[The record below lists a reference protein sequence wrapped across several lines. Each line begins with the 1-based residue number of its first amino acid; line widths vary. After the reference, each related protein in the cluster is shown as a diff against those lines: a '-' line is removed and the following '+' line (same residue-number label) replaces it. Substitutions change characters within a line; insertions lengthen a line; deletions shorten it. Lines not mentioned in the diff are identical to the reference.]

1 MSERINTLIS
11 NLWSWRASDLF
22 LCEGKAPAVRI
33 DGSLRFL
40 EQAVVE
46 RAELDEFIATMLTPN
61 QQETWAASEDLD
73 AGLSLPG
80 GRRMRLNLSRQH
92 AGVSVVLRVL
102 PEGELSF
109 AELGL
114 PPEISGLFERT
125 SGLVLV
131 TGLTGAGKS
140 TTLAAMVHHLNR
152 SVSGHIVTLED
163 PIEFVHQDIRSRV
176 SQREMGN
183 GGLDQ
188 GSFAHALRQVVR
200 QSPNVI
206 VVGEIRDAETAAIV
220 FQAALTGHL
229 VLATMHT
236 ANASQSLQRLISLFP
251 QSQAQRIANDLA
263 SCLNGVVS
271 QRLLPTAEGEGR
283 VLAVELMTATP
294 GVRRLI
300 REQRID
306 ELEDLMRASADPSLS
321 TFTRSLSA
329 LFQAGTISYETGLAN
344 ATNPDEFALISK
356 GMATGVVAQS
366 GEDGQP
372 THEVDI
378 RAYLAMAR
386 RYNASDLHLSV
397 GRAPSLRINGTLR
410 ALGTASL
417 TAGDMRLLLYSIL
430 TGRQRSIF
438 ELERE
443 IDFALSM
450 DDGQRF
456 RVNAY
461 HHQGNMAASLRAIPT
476 HIPEAEELGLPH
488 MLLGLAERSQGLLL
502 VVGPTGSGKTTT
514 MACLLD
520 RINRSRPCRII
531 TIEDPIEYVFDSA
544 LATVDQREVGEDTAS
559 FSAALKYILRQ
570 DPDVIMVGEMRDLE
584 TISAALTAAETGHFV
599 MATLHTNDAVQ
610 TIDRIIDVFPG
621 GAQQQVRAQLS
632 SALIGV
638 VSQRLL
644 PTEDGS
650 GRCGVFEIMV
660 ANTAIRTMI
669 RDNKMHQA
677 SAVLETGA
685 ADGMITMDKAL
696 AEAVYAG
703 RISLAEARRHV
714 RNPKMLTM

>member
-22 LCEGKAPAVRI
+22 ICEGKVPAVRI

-40 EQAVVE
+40 EQAVIE
-46 RAELDEFIATMLTPN
+46 RAELDAFIATMLTPN

-183 GGLDQ
+183 GGLNQ
-188 GSFAHALRQVVR
+188 GSFANALRQVVR

-236 ANASQSLQRLISLFP
+236 ANATQSLQRLVSLFP
-251 QSQAQRIANDLA
+251 QNQAHLIAADLA

-271 QRLLPTAEGEGR
+271 QRLLPKAQGEGR
-283 VLAVELMTATP
+283 ALAVELMTSSP

-306 ELEDLMRASADPSLS
+306 ELEDLMRASADPALS
-321 TFTRSLSA
+321 TFTGSLSS
-329 LFQAGTISYETGLAN
+329 LYQAGTISYDIGLAN
-344 ATNPDEFALISK
+344 ATNPDEFALMAK
-356 GMATGVVAQS
+356 GMSTGVVAQS
-366 GEDGQP
+366 GEVEHAS
-372 THEVDI
+372 TEVDI

-410 ALGTASL
+410 ALGTAAL
-417 TAGDMRLLLYSIL
+417 TAGDLRLLLYSIL
-430 TGRQRSIF
+430 TGRQRSVF

-476 HIPEAEELGLPH
+476 RIPEAGELGLPH
-488 MLLGLAERSQGLLL
+488 VLLELAERSQGLLL

-544 LATVDQREVGEDTAS
+544 LATIDQREVGEDTVS

-599 MATLHTNDAVQ
+599 MATLHTNDAIQ
-610 TIDRIIDVFPG
+610 TIDRIVDVFPPA
-621 GAQQQVRAQLS
+621 AQQQVRAQLS

-677 SAVLETGA
+677 AAVLETGA
-685 ADGMITMDKAL
+685 ADGMIPMDKAL

-703 RISLAEARRHV
+703 RVSLAEARRHV
-714 RNPKMLTM
+714 RNPKMLSM

>member
-22 LCEGKAPAVRI
+22 VCEGKVPAVRI

-40 EQAVVE
+40 EQAVIE
-46 RAELDEFIATMLTPN
+46 RAELDAFIATMLTPN

-152 SVSGHIVTLED
+152 SISGHIVTLED

-188 GSFAHALRQVVR
+188 GSFANALRQVVR

-236 ANASQSLQRLISLFP
+236 ANATQSLQRLVSLFP
-251 QSQAQRIANDLA
+251 QNQAHLIAADLA

-271 QRLLPTAEGEGR
+271 QRLLPKAEGEGR
-283 VLAVELMTATP
+283 ALAVELMTSSP

-321 TFTRSLSA
+321 TFTGSLST
-329 LFQAGTISYETGLAN
+329 LYQAGTISYDIGLAN
-344 ATNPDEFALISK
+344 ATNPDEFALMAK
-356 GMATGVVAQS
+356 GMSTGVVAQS
-366 GEDGQP
+366 GEVEQAS
-372 THEVDI
+372 TEVDI

-410 ALGTASL
+410 ALGTAAL
-417 TAGDMRLLLYSIL
+417 TAGDLRLLLYSIL
-430 TGRQRSIF
+430 TGRQRSVF

-476 HIPEAEELGLPH
+476 RIPEAGELGLPH
-488 MLLGLAERSQGLLL
+488 VLLELAERSQGLLL

-544 LATVDQREVGEDTAS
+544 LATIDQREVGEDTAS

-599 MATLHTNDAVQ
+599 MATLHTNDAIQ
-610 TIDRIIDVFPG
+610 TIDRIVDVFPPA
-621 GAQQQVRAQLS
+621 AQQQVRAQLS

-677 SAVLETGA
+677 AAVLETGA
-685 ADGMITMDKAL
+685 ADGMIPMDKAL

-714 RNPKMLTM
+714 RNPKMLSM

>member
-1 MSERINTLIS
+1 MSERINTLLS
-11 NLWSWRASDLF
+11 NLWAWRASDLF
-22 LCEGKAPAVRI
+22 LCEGKVPAVRI

-40 EQAVVE
+40 EQAVIE
-46 RAELDEFIATMLTPN
+46 RSELDEVIAALLTPN
-61 QQETWAASEDLD
+61 QQEAWAAAEDLD

-80 GRRMRLNLSRQH
+80 GRRARLNLSRQH
-92 AGVSVVLRVL
+92 AGVSAVLRVL
-102 PEGELSF
+102 PEGELTF

-114 PPEISGLFERT
+114 PPEVAGLFGRT

-152 SVSGHIVTLED
+152 TITGHIVTLED
-163 PIEFVHQDIRSRV
+163 PIEFVHKDIRSRV
-176 SQREMGN
+176 SQREMGA
-183 GGLDQ
+183 GGV
-188 GSFAHALRQVVR
+188 GSASFAHGLRQVVR

-206 VVGEIRDAETAAIV
+206 VVGEIRDAETASIV

-236 ANASQSLQRLISLFP
+236 ANASQSLQRLVSLFP
-251 QSQAQRIANDLA
+251 QSQAQLIATDLA
-263 SCLNGVVS
+263 TCLNGVVS
-271 QRLLPTAEGEGR
+271 QRLLPKAEGEGR
-283 VLAVELMTATP
+283 ALAVELMTATP
-294 GVRRLI
+294 GARRLI

-321 TFTRSLSA
+321 TFTRSLST
-329 LFQAGTISYETGLAN
+329 LYQAGTISYDIGLAN
-344 ATNPDEFALISK
+344 ATNPDEFALIAK
-356 GMATGVVAQS
+356 GMATGVVAKS
-366 GEDGQP
+366 GELEDAVN
-372 THEVDI
+372 EVDI
-378 RAYLAMAR
+378 RSYLAMAR

-410 ALGTASL
+410 ALGTAAL
-417 TAGDMRLLLYSIL
+417 TAGDLRLLLYSIL
-430 TGRQRSIF
+430 TGRQRSVF

-476 HIPEAEELGLPH
+476 RIPEARELGLPH
-488 MLLGLAERSQGLLL
+488 VLLDLAERSQGLLL

-599 MATLHTNDAVQ
+599 MATLHTNDAIQ
-610 TIDRIIDVFPG
+610 TIDRIVDVFPPA
-621 GAQQQVRAQLS
+621 AQQQVRAQLS

-644 PTEDGS
+644 PTEDGT

-677 SAVLETGA
+677 AAVLETGA
-685 ADGMITMDKAL
+685 SDGMIPMDKAL
-696 AEAVYAG
+696 AEAVYSG

-714 RNPKMLTM
+714 RNPKMLSM

>member
-22 LCEGKAPAVRI
+22 ICEGKVPAVRI

-40 EQAVVE
+40 EQAVIE
-46 RAELDEFIATMLTPN
+46 RAELDAFIATMLTPN

-188 GSFAHALRQVVR
+188 GSFANALRQVVR

-236 ANASQSLQRLISLFP
+236 ANATQSLQRLVSLFP
-251 QSQAQRIANDLA
+251 QNQAHLIAADLA

-271 QRLLPTAEGEGR
+271 QRLLPKAEGEGR
-283 VLAVELMTATP
+283 ALAVELMTSSP

-321 TFTRSLSA
+321 TFTGSLST
-329 LFQAGTISYETGLAN
+329 LYQAGTITYDIGLAN
-344 ATNPDEFALISK
+344 ATNPDEFALMAK
-356 GMATGVVAQS
+356 GMSTGVVAQS
-366 GEDGQP
+366 GEVEHAS
-372 THEVDI
+372 TEVDI

-410 ALGTASL
+410 ALGTAAL
-417 TAGDMRLLLYSIL
+417 TAGDLRLLLYSIL

-476 HIPEAEELGLPH
+476 RIPEAGELGLPH
-488 MLLGLAERSQGLLL
+488 VLLELAERSQGLLL

-544 LATVDQREVGEDTAS
+544 LATIDQREVGEDTAS

-599 MATLHTNDAVQ
+599 MATLHTNDAIQ
-610 TIDRIIDVFPG
+610 TIDRIVDVFPPA
-621 GAQQQVRAQLS
+621 AQQQVRAQLS

-660 ANTAIRTMI
+660 ANSAIRTMI

-677 SAVLETGA
+677 AAVLETGA
-685 ADGMITMDKAL
+685 ADGMIPMDKAL

-703 RISLAEARRHV
+703 RVSLAEARRHV
-714 RNPKMLTM
+714 RNPKMLSI